1 MTAQKTK
8 PTQKRLNNCVLSPL
22 RWAKIYEKLENC
34 ACGTLKIKDAVANA
48 AVRVA
53 NAPKKGRARRNT
65 MLLGKYPINR
75 LRAQNAGFFDA
86 MTNILRQ
93 SLIRVEVAFM
103 QTPWPVTAFLFLA
116 LAWAYTSRATTLF
129 VASSLAFLAV
139 FELWQIAMQTMAL
152 VVVATA
158 ICVFVGLPVGI
169 RMAKNRYFQWITEPV
184 LDVMQTIP
192 SLSYLLPAVA
202 FFGIS

>member
-65 MLLGKYPINR
+65 MLLGKYPLDEISNFNSSFR
-75 LRAQNAGFFDA
+75 RP
-86 MTNILRQ
+86 LRQ
-93 SLIRVEVAFM
+93 SSDLARNHREPLTSVAGTRSFYGCV
-103 QTPWPVTAFLFLA
+103 QGEQIGLRCDIFDGRNRRRNFL
-116 LAWAYTSRATTLF
+116 
-129 VASSLAFLAV
+129 
-139 FELWQIAMQTMAL
+139 
-152 VVVATA
+152 
-158 ICVFVGLPVGI
+158 
-169 RMAKNRYFQWITEPV
+169 
-184 LDVMQTIP
+184 
-192 SLSYLLPAVA
+192 
-202 FFGIS
+202 